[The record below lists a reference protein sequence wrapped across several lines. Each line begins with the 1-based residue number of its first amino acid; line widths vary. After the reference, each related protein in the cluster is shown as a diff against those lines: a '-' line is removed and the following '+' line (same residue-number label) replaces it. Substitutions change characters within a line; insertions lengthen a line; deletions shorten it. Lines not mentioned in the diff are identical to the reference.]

1 MKKEKM
7 TVLPA
12 AAERQIH
19 GAACHGSRLNRSGKK
34 RAAQLAHNV
43 NRRKKEVNTAAPKI
57 DLADITNVLRKAQI
71 RQEEAAPKIDLTNIT
86 NKDAKRFT
94 FFEKKFII
102 SS

>member
-12 AAERQIH
+12 AAERQIR
-19 GAACHGSRLNRSGKK
+19 GAAFHGSRLNRSGK
-34 RAAQLAHNV
+34 LEHNV
-43 NRRKKEVNTAAPKI
+43 NWRKNGVNT
-57 DLADITNVLRKAQI
+57 
-71 RQEEAAPKIDLTNIT
+71 AAPKIDLTNIT

>member
-7 TVLPA
+7 TVLHA
-12 AAERQIH
+12 AAERQIR
-19 GAACHGSRLNRSGKK
+19 GAARN
-34 RAAQLAHNV
+34 AQLEHNV
-43 NRRKKEVNTAAPKI
+43 NWRKNGVNT
-57 DLADITNVLRKAQI
+57 
-71 RQEEAAPKIDLTNIT
+71 AAPKIDLTNIT

>member
-7 TVLPA
+7 TVLHA
-12 AAERQIH
+12 AAERQIR
-19 GAACHGSRLNRSGKK
+19 GAHGSRLNRNGKK
-34 RAAQLAHNV
+34 RTAQLEHNV
-43 NRRKKEVNTAAPKI
+43 NWRKNGVNT
-57 DLADITNVLRKAQI
+57 
-71 RQEEAAPKIDLTNIT
+71 AAPKIDLTNIT

>member
-7 TVLPA
+7 TVLHA
-12 AAERQIH
+12 AAERQIR
-19 GAACHGSRLNRSGKK
+19 GAARKSIESERQKSGLHSLNTTLTGGK
-34 RAAQLAHNV
+34 
-43 NRRKKEVNTAAPKI
+43 T
-57 DLADITNVLRKAQI
+57 
-71 RQEEAAPKIDLTNIT
+71 AAPKIDLTNIT

>member
-7 TVLPA
+7 TVLHA

-19 GAACHGSRLNRSGKK
+19 GAARHGSRLNRSGKK
-34 RAAQLAHNV
+34 RTAQLEHNV
-43 NRRKKEVNTAAPKI
+43 NWRKNGVNTAA
-57 DLADITNVLRKAQI
+57 T
-71 RQEEAAPKIDLTNIT
+71 KIDLTNIT

>member
-7 TVLPA
+7 TGLHA
-12 AAERQIH
+12 AAERQIR
-19 GAACHGSRLNRSGKK
+19 GAARHGSRLNRT
-34 RAAQLAHNV
+34 AQLEHNV
-43 NRRKKEVNTAAPKI
+43 NWRKNGVNT
-57 DLADITNVLRKAQI
+57 
-71 RQEEAAPKIDLTNIT
+71 AAPKIDLTNIT

>member
-7 TVLPA
+7 TVLHA
-12 AAERQIH
+12 AAGRQIH
-19 GAACHGSRLNRSGKK
+19 GAARHGSRLNRSGKK
-34 RAAQLAHNV
+34 RTAQLEHNV
-43 NRRKKEVNTAAPKI
+43 NWRKNGVNT
-57 DLADITNVLRKAQI
+57 
-71 RQEEAAPKIDLTNIT
+71 AAPKIDLTNIT